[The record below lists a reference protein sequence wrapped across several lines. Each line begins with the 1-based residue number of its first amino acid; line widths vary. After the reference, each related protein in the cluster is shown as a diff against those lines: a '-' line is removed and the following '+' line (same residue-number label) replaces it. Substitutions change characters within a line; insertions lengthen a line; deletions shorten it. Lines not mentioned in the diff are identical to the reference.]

1 MGGCAVSIRNIFSF
15 VFLVCLGVLVS
26 GCAMSG
32 GLNVASTTPATTSA
46 TIRGTV
52 HGGQQPIGG
61 ATNQLFAANMTTDQG
76 ASVSLLNTPVTTATD
91 GTGSFS
97 ITNDYTCPTTNPP
110 VYLVATGGNPGL
122 GGSVNN
128 TDIVLTASLGLC
140 NTLSSS
146 TYVVINEF
154 STIGMAYEV
163 APFML
168 DATHIGASPTNPGG
182 MAFWFTSS
190 AGFNNNPVGLATG
203 SSPYALELNMFSDI
217 LAACVN
223 TPGGSSGDGT
233 PCGKLLQYTGG
244 TDTTTAAI
252 KMTQSPAT
260 NAANL
265 YALITGTPPFIP
277 YFSGVPSD
285 FATSVGYAY
294 PANLRAG
301 TLDSNGHI
309 WLYTGGWTYDTVNNV
324 STDVPG
330 TITVY
335 DNNFSPL
342 FTISSGSGG
351 LYYPDSMAADS
362 SGHVYAVNANNT
374 ISEFSAVGSAIS
386 PAGGWPTG
394 VATVFTGTGTG
405 DDYQDG
411 SMQAGPISIDSAGN
425 IWGEVQNSTGN
436 CYFRDELEWN
446 GDQPGDRTGLHD
458 DGCSDR
464 RRGGTGWGGQCVGG
478 WFDEHCEGEYRGHC
492 SGNCADEYGM
502 LLSCGIVELC
512 ADDVAG
518 VRPGWR
524 PGVGATRR
532 LVQG

>member
-1 MGGCAVSIRNIFSF
+1 
-15 VFLVCLGVLVS
+15 
-26 GCAMSG
+26 MSG
-32 GLNVASTTPATTSA
+32 GLSVAPMTPATTSA

-61 ATNQLFAANMTTDQG
+61 ATIQLFAANMTTDQG

-97 ITNDYTCPTTNPP
+97 ITNDYTCPVTNPP

-140 NTLSSS
+140 NTLASS

-154 STIGMAYEV
+154 STIGMAYEL

-190 AGFNNNPVGLATG
+190 AGFNDDPVGLATG

-223 TPGGSSGDGT
+223 TSGGNSGDAN

-265 YALITGTPPFIP
+265 YCADHG
-277 YFSGVPSD
+277 D
-285 FATSVGYAY
+285 ASVH
-294 PANLRAG
+294 
-301 TLDSNGHI
+301 S
-309 WLYTGGWTYDTVNNV
+309 V
-324 STDVPG
+324 
-330 TITVY
+330 
-335 DNNFSPL
+335 L
-342 FTISSGSGG
+342 FRG
-351 LYYPDSMAADS
+351 
-362 SGHVYAVNANNT
+362 
-374 ISEFSAVGSAIS
+374 AI
-386 PAGGWPTG
+386 G
-394 VATVFTGTGTG
+394 
-405 DDYQDG
+405 
-411 SMQAGPISIDSAGN
+411 
-425 IWGEVQNSTGN
+425 
-436 CYFRDELEWN
+436 FRDECWIRLSGEPQGGNAGFEWA
-446 GDQPGDRTGLHD
+446 HMAVY
-458 DGCSDR
+458 R
-464 RRGGTGWGGQCVGG
+464 RVDLRHG
-478 WFDEHCEGEYRGHC
+478 
-492 SGNCADEYGM
+492 
-502 LLSCGIVELC
+502 
-512 ADDVAG
+512 
-518 VRPGWR
+518 
-524 PGVGATRR
+524 
-532 LVQG
+532 